1 MCRVEGAAGAMFT
14 GSLSTNAVDGIL
26 STYNSTPLVPFS
38 PYNTTQVIS
47 PLDTVMKQPTVVSR
61 QYWNSRVSHVN
72 IIEYHMR
79 LHLCYSVFT

>member
-1 MCRVEGAAGAMFT
+1 MCTSVCLSVCSVEGAAGAMFT

-47 PLDTVMKQPTVVSR
+47 PHGHCDETAYSSFKTVLKQ
-61 QYWNSRVSHVN
+61 
-72 IIEYHMR
+72 
-79 LHLCYSVFT
+79 